1 MSFVSEVVSSLTGTT
16 PEVYDLVV
24 VGSGFAGSMTTLNFL
39 EECKKLGKR
48 GKVAL
53 IEAGKDG
60 ERCGAS
66 RWTMAYLRLDKDNN
80 FDLDWKHEMKR
91 VSNGLADQ
99 EYCARMEQEVPIT
112 AQYLI
117 DHGVKFN
124 HHDEKNVLL
133 EFKTNQHFVF
143 PQGGGHAIINAL
155 FDHIRKFDGVTVMW
169 ETQAEHLLTQDDGVV
184 CGVKVRKS
192 DGRMTKVHGKKVML
206 ACGGFEGNREM
217 LGQYVGPRTEHLE
230 LIAPGLKYNTGFGLK
245 MGLEVG
251 AAVAGSM
258 SGMHCE
264 LVDTR
269 ATKPDAVIWGH
280 NYGIVVNKHCK
291 RFYDE
296 GKRHLFATFE
306 MIALETW
313 RDQDQQSYF
322 VTDKTIMDRFR
333 PGWVYDTTDQEPEQS
348 DTIEGLAE
356 KLGLDPKELKK
367 TVDEFN
373 AATNENEFDLM
384 KLDGK
389 RTTGLSPDK
398 TNWAQP
404 INTPPF
410 YGYPMKAQLTFTY
423 GGLKCDLDSR
433 VLATTGVPI
442 PGLYAA
448 GELSGLFYN
457 EILLQRA
464 CFVLSP
470 SAELR
475 AGMPRRHFDGN
486 LFAVLVDEGELGGT
500 ISV

>member
-1 MSFVSEVVSSLTGTT
+1 MSAVVSQVVSSLTGSS

-80 FDLDWKHEMKR
+80 FDAHWKHEMKR
-91 VSNGLADQ
+91 VSEGLADQ
-99 EYCARMEQEVPIT
+99 EYCAKMEKEVPIT
-112 AQYLI
+112 AQYLL
-117 DHGVKFN
+117 DHGVKLN

-133 EFKTNQHFVF
+133 EFNTNQHFVF
-143 PQGGGHAIINAL
+143 PEGGGHAIINAL
-155 FDHIRKFDGVTVMW
+155 FDHIRKFDNVTIMW
-169 ETQAEHLLTQDDGVV
+169 ETQAEQLLTAEDGAIT
-184 CGVKVRKS
+184 GVKVRKA

-217 LGQYVGPRTEHLE
+217 LGRYVGPRTEHLE

-251 AAVAGSM
+251 AATAGSL

-264 LVDTR
+264 LVDIR
-269 ATKPDAVIWGH
+269 AKKPDAVIWGH
-280 NYGIVVNKHCK
+280 NYGIVVNEHCK

-313 RDQDQQSYF
+313 RDQNQKSYF
-322 VTDKTIMDRFR
+322 ITDSPIMERFR

-367 TVDEFN
+367 TVDEYN
-373 AATNENEFDLM
+373 AAINDKEFDLM

-389 RTTGLSPDK
+389 RTHGLSPDK
-398 TNWAQP
+398 TNWANP
-404 INTPPF
+404 INKPPY

-433 VLATTGVPI
+433 VLSTTGVPI
-442 PGLYAA
+442 PGLYCA

-457 EILLQRA
+457 EYPPA
-464 CFVLSP
+464 TSVLRS
-470 SAELR
+470 LTFGR
-475 AGMPRRHFDGN
+475 IAGRDAAQA
-486 LFAVLVDEGELGGT
+486 L
-500 ISV
+500 

>member
-1 MSFVSEVVSSLTGTT
+1 MSFVSEVVSSLTGASA
-16 PEVYDLVV
+16 EVYDLVV

-53 IEAGKDG
+53 IEAGKEG

-80 FDLDWKHEMKR
+80 FDSDWKHEMKASQ
-91 VSNGLADQ
+91 VYACQGVLDSPIAANGLADQ

-143 PQGGGHAIINAL
+143 PEGGGHAIINAL
-155 FDHIRKFDGVTVMW
+155 FDHIRKFEGVTIMW
-169 ETQAEHLLTQDDGVV
+169 ETQAEHLLTQDDGTI

-217 LGQYVGPRTEHLE
+217 LGKYVGPRTEHLE

-348 DTIEGLAE
+348 DTLEGLAE

-373 AATNENEFDLM
+373 GAINENEFDLM

-457 EILLQRA
+457 EVSR
-464 CFVLSP
+464 
-470 SAELR
+470 
-475 AGMPRRHFDGN
+475 
-486 LFAVLVDEGELGGT
+486 
-500 ISV
+500 

>member
-1 MSFVSEVVSSLTGTT
+1 MSVVSHVVSSLTGSHH
-16 PEVYDLVV
+16 EYDLVV

-39 EECKKLGKR
+39 EECKKIGKR

-53 IEAGKDG
+53 IEAGKEG

-66 RWTMAYLRLDKDNN
+66 RWTMAYLRLDKDNK
-80 FDLDWKHEMKR
+80 FDTDWKHEMKR
-91 VSNGLADQ
+91 VSEGLADQ
-99 EYCARMEQEVPIT
+99 EYCAKMEQEVPIT
-112 AQYLI
+112 AQYLL
-117 DHGVKFN
+117 DHGVKLN

-133 EFKTNQHFVF
+133 EFNTNQHFVF
-143 PQGGGHAIINAL
+143 PEGGGHAIINAL
-155 FDHIRKFDGVTVMW
+155 FDHIRKFDNVTIMW
-169 ETQAEHLLTQDDGVV
+169 QTQAEQLLTHDDGSV
-184 CGVKVRKS
+184 CGVRVRKA
-192 DGRMTKVHGKKVML
+192 DGHMTKVHGKKVML

-217 LGQYVGPRTEHLE
+217 LGKYVGPRTEHLE

-258 SGMHCE
+258 SGMHASCE

-269 ATKPDAVIWGH
+269 AKKPDAVIWGH
-280 NYGIVVNKHCK
+280 NYGIVVNEHCK

-313 RDQDQQSYF
+313 RDQNQKSYF
-322 VTDKTIMDRFR
+322 VTDSAIMDRFR
-333 PGWVYDTTDQEPEQS
+333 PGWVYDTTDQEPEKS

-367 TVDEFN
+367 TVDEYN
-373 AATNENEFDLM
+373 AAINDKEFNLLA
-384 KLDGK
+384 LDGK
-389 RTTGLSPDK
+389 RTHGLSPDK
-398 TNWAQP
+398 TNWANP
-404 INTPPF
+404 INKPPY

-442 PGLYAA
+442 PGLYCA

-457 EILLQRA
+457 ECKSIPVPSPQTSKLNTMLDPPA
-464 CFVLSP
+464 TSVLRS
-470 SAELR
+470 LTFGR
-475 AGMPRRHFDGN
+475 LAGRDAAHA
-486 LFAVLVDEGELGGT
+486 L
-500 ISV
+500 